1 MSSVA
6 PLVMPE
12 APNTMRTIQKRD
24 RSLTVKIALSN
35 PAMVAPTI
43 SNHGGSFLFLHQNHR
58 AVARHVRDASQPL
71 KEKNHHNNR
80 RRRKGKSSAFLLALP
95 SSGPPGSFASGSL
108 MIEMVA
114 YGSRLEY
121 GIFFGGATYPVRG

>member
-6 PLVMPE
+6 PLTMPE
-12 APNTMRTIQKRD
+12 APNTIRTMQKRD

-35 PAMVAPTI
+35 PAMAAPAI

-58 AVARHVRDASQPL
+58 AVAKHDKEAIQLL

-80 RRRKGKSSAFLLALP
+80 RVKKGKSENSNALLLALP
-95 SSGPPGSFASGSL
+95 SAGANNSCTSGSF
-108 MIEMVA
+108 MI
-114 YGSRLEY
+114 
-121 GIFFGGATYPVRG
+121 